1 MNRARLGIQWQVC
14 LALVPGAAVLTV
26 FFGWGVLQNLVV
38 AILAS
43 LATEAAC
50 LALTGEEYPTLR
62 RRLSDGSAILTA
74 MLIALALPPGC
85 SVSVLIIACALALGL
100 GKHAY
105 GGIGQNLFNP
115 AMVGYAAVLVSFPAA
130 LATWPSLTNAVDG
143 LSGATLLSSLTN
155 ERGLTLAE
163 LAAGDFGVGQFGG
176 VGVEWAALA
185 FAATGLVLAWR
196 RTLAWR
202 VPAGML
208 LTLTIAGFI
217 GFDGG
222 SSNSLGSPMIH
233 LFSGGTMLAAFF
245 VVTDPVT
252 HPSSARGQWLFG
264 VLVGLLTY
272 MIRSYAAY
280 PDGIAFAV
288 LLANCATPWL
298 NRTLARASAPGQ
310 AAQEEPQ
317 P

>member
-1 MNRARLGIQWQVC
+1 MTRTRLGIQWQVC
-14 LALVPGAAVLTV
+14 LALTPGALVLTWL
-26 FFGWGVLQNLVV
+26 FGLGVIQNLAV
-38 AILAS
+38 AIAAS
-43 LATEAAC
+43 LATEALSIS
-50 LALTGEEYPTLR
+50 LAGNHQQVR
-62 RRLSDGSAILTA
+62 ARLADGSAVLTA

-85 SVSVLIIACALALGL
+85 SVSVVAIACAIALGL

-130 LATWPSLTNAVDG
+130 LATWPPVDQELALQVDG
-143 LSGATLLSSLTN
+143 VSGATILSSLTN
-155 ERGLTLAE
+155 ERGTTLAE
-163 LAAGDFGVGQFGG
+163 LAAGDYGLGQFGG
-176 VGVEWAALA
+176 LGVEWAALA
-185 FAATGLVLAWR
+185 FAATGLVLAAR

-208 LTLTIAGFI
+208 LILTIAGFI

-245 VVTDPVT
+245 VATDPVT

-264 VLVGLLTY
+264 ILVGLLTY
-272 MIRSYAAY
+272 LIRSYAAY

-298 NRTLARASAPGQ
+298 NRTLARANSRNQVDA
-310 AAQEEPQ
+310 
-317 P
+317 

>member
-1 MNRARLGIQWQVC
+1 MRRQRLGIQWQVC
-14 LALVPGAAVLTV
+14 LALAPGGLILTWLFGTGVIVNLLVAALSC
-26 FFGWGVLQNLVV
+26 LM
-38 AILAS
+38 
-43 LATEAAC
+43 TEAAC
-50 LALTGEEYPTLR
+50 LTLAGR
-62 RRLSDGSAILTA
+62 GQQIRARLSDGSAMLTA

-85 SVSVLIIACALALGL
+85 GIGVIVVACALALGL

-115 AMVGYAAVLVSFPAA
+115 AMVGYAAVLISFPAA
-130 LATWPSLTNAVDG
+130 LATWPPVASEFANGVDG
-143 LSGATLLSSLTN
+143 LSGATILSSMTN
-155 ERGLTLAE
+155 EHGLTLSE
-163 LAAGDFGVGQFGG
+163 LAAGDYGVGQFGG
-176 VGVEWAALA
+176 LGVEWAALA
-185 FAATGLVLAWR
+185 FAASGLVLALR

-208 LTLTIAGFI
+208 LALTIAGFV

-245 VVTDPVT
+245 VATDPVT

-264 VLVGLLTY
+264 LLVGLLTY
-272 MIRSYAAY
+272 LIRSYAAY

-298 NRTLARASAPGQ
+298 NRTLARSRVGG
-310 AAQEEPQ
+310 AADA
-317 P
+317 